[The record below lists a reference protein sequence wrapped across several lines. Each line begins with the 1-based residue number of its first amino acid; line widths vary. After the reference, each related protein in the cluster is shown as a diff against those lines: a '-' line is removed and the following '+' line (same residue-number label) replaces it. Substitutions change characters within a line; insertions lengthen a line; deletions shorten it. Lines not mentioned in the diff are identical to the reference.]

1 MMGFFFYLIGFLA
14 IGVFFVML
22 WKTRSR
28 KEAMK
33 QEDEWMQ
40 SLPPEEWGSSDD
52 EEEDDEE
59 EKDN

>member
-1 MMGFFFYLIGFLA
+1 MMGFSIYILIGFLA

-28 KEAMK
+28 KEAMR

-40 SLPPEEWGSSDD
+40 SLPPEEWGSSEN
-52 EEEDDEE
+52 EEEDE
-59 EKDN
+59 EKDS

>member
-1 MMGFFFYLIGFLA
+1 MGFSFYILIGFLA

-28 KEAMK
+28 KEAMR

-40 SLPPEEWGSSDD
+40 SLPPEEWGSSEN
-52 EEEDDEE
+52 EEEDE
-59 EKDN
+59 EKDS

>member
-1 MMGFFFYLIGFLA
+1 MMGFSFYILIGFLA
-14 IGVFFVML
+14 IAVFFVML

-28 KEAMK
+28 KKDMR

-40 SLPPEEWGSSDD
+40 SLPPTEWGLN

-59 EKDN
+59 EKYN